1 MRPLLVVDVSDP
13 RALIE
18 PLNNALFHD
27 GPAVLPRPGG
37 ARVTQTAPLEVPD
50 DIAVVIE
57 TSGTTGAP
65 KRVALSARAVI
76 ASAEAANAALG
87 GGGQWLLVLPA
98 HYIAGLQVITRSL
111 LASTTP
117 VVLHPEPFSSVAI
130 AHHANELLELSSEQE
145 LFTALVPAQLQ
156 RILDDASSM
165 PVLDSLMQRF
175 SRVLVG
181 GQSIPEHL
189 LARSV
194 ERGYRITRTY
204 GSSETAGGC
213 VWDQRPIGDTQVSVI
228 DGRLAIGG
236 SVIAEGYL
244 EDPSRTAASFIE
256 REGARWY
263 LTDDQGSVG
272 ADGLVSVHGRLDDV
286 IVSGGVKVSLLAIEK
301 ALQAELGVTDVI
313 AVGVPSER
321 WGESPVVVSTKA
333 LDVVR
338 VRLIIQK
345 ALGPE
350 ARPERVVTVSEIPT
364 LSTGK
369 TDRQA
374 VQALVREGS

>member
-18 PLNNALFHD
+18 PLGNALFHD

-50 DIAVVIE
+50 NIAVVIE

-65 KRVALSARAVI
+65 KRVALSARALI

-130 AHHANELLELSSEQE
+130 AHHGKELLELSSEHK

-156 RILDDASSM
+156 RILDDASKM

-189 LARSV
+189 LARSA

-213 VWDQRPIGDTQVSVI
+213 VWDQRPIGDTKVSVI

-263 LTDDQGSVG
+263 LTDDQGSVDD
-272 ADGLVSVHGRLDDV
+272 DGTVSVHGRLDDV

-350 ARPERVVTVSEIPT
+350 ARPERVVTVSELPT

-374 VQALVREGS
+374 VAALVREGS